1 MCPFGKLMC
10 MTKKNKTMKIKQ
22 LSYLLLGAVLCG
34 CTTDTTEE
42 AGTKKTDA
50 DFIVRATVGDDGQ
63 TRADM
68 TEDGLRFSFSAE
80 DADRIGLYLNYPAN
94 DWTDQNLCFEAVN
107 SQTKGWVDFKQV
119 SSSTF
124 AIQEGLNVYAY
135 YPYEENEAQ
144 VSGTTDGAAD
154 SRAAVSSNWAGTR
167 NLEVPAEQQQVAG
180 DNFSNL
186 AKYYALAAV
195 PTTVVNDTDNTP
207 TVKLSFSG
215 IFALLRIRLV
225 NDTDNDVTID
235 RVDFEAARNQPLTG
249 LYTADLTANPQFG
262 NTDYKTT
269 AVAGRTDNKVS
280 VTLTTPATIAAGGD
294 SYVYAV
300 VHPLQVSYCVITA
313 WTTDG
318 YKFVERKTF
327 NDNTTVSLQ
336 RDIRRTFRC
345 PMSESNKLPVNAPSQ
360 DAEGYYEIDSYE
372 DMLWVS
378 ENATD
383 AAKKYKM
390 TQDIDMTGKIYT
402 PIGFGTNYTEGAK
415 AQEFAGEFDG
425 GGHTISNVTVNPSY
439 HTCVGIFG
447 ATKSG
452 AVIKNLKVANLTYE
466 SDLPSEKAGQRKWIG
481 GLIGYALPGTTVSDV
496 ALTNISLTA
505 NGSKESASTSYRIG
519 GVIGLMELGSAE
531 VSLYKNITADGVTL
545 TGGYALGGF
554 AGTMQQ
560 NARIEECSVKNVT
573 IRHKNQILYGETSY
587 PATGGYVYA
596 SSYFAGDVNQGTID
610 ITCSGELVGGTNSRE
625 DLDGLG
631 SMYESTWDIQ
641 PYVGELGISTLTL
654 NGEALSRKV
663 EVATPEELAA
673 TLASRGGEIAVT
685 ADLDLTTAQAVQ
697 VNYPTVLTLGQG
709 TKITVSSNKLNNYS
723 DLTVSGPGSIT
734 GDYGLI
740 RNYAGANLTIDG
752 GATLETTN
760 NQQGSGILNNG
771 GKVVL
776 EDCTVNAAF
785 YAVANQGGGSLTVN
799 NGKFS
804 STAHNG
810 NGQWAYCIRTLGE
823 GTQTVINYAEVSGVQ
838 GAVAVDSGGKVTIN
852 DGIFSTYDLSGMGN
866 NFHGL
871 AVLADGHAVV
881 NGGKF
886 YSEGHDYCV
895 RLGDDGA
902 AAASDPST
910 VELKGGYFGDMGLDK
925 IKGGTTITPAAGYK
939 FEQLAEPIVEQSTTV
954 PGKTNTYKYR
964 IVAQ

>member
-1 MCPFGKLMC
+1 MC

-167 NLEVPAEQQQVAG
+167 NLEIPAEQQQVAG
-180 DNFSNL
+180 DDFSNL

-225 NDTDNDVTID
+225 NDTDNDVTIG

-300 VHPLQVSYCVITA
+300 VHPLVVSYCVITA

-425 GGHTISNVTVNPSY
+425 GGHTISNITVNPSY

-560 NARIEECSVKNVT
+560 NARIEECSV
-573 IRHKNQILYGETSY
+573 
-587 PATGGYVYA
+587 
-596 SSYFAGDVNQGTID
+596 
-610 ITCSGELVGGTNSRE
+610 
-625 DLDGLG
+625 
-631 SMYESTWDIQ
+631 
-641 PYVGELGISTLTL
+641 
-654 NGEALSRKV
+654 
-663 EVATPEELAA
+663 
-673 TLASRGGEIAVT
+673 
-685 ADLDLTTAQAVQ
+685 
-697 VNYPTVLTLGQG
+697 
-709 TKITVSSNKLNNYS
+709 
-723 DLTVSGPGSIT
+723 
-734 GDYGLI
+734 
-740 RNYAGANLTIDG
+740 
-752 GATLETTN
+752 
-760 NQQGSGILNNG
+760 
-771 GKVVL
+771 
-776 EDCTVNAAF
+776 
-785 YAVANQGGGSLTVN
+785 
-799 NGKFS
+799 
-804 STAHNG
+804 
-810 NGQWAYCIRTLGE
+810 
-823 GTQTVINYAEVSGVQ
+823 
-838 GAVAVDSGGKVTIN
+838 
-852 DGIFSTYDLSGMGN
+852 
-866 NFHGL
+866 
-871 AVLADGHAVV
+871 
-881 NGGKF
+881 
-886 YSEGHDYCV
+886 
-895 RLGDDGA
+895 
-902 AAASDPST
+902 
-910 VELKGGYFGDMGLDK
+910 
-925 IKGGTTITPAAGYK
+925 
-939 FEQLAEPIVEQSTTV
+939 
-954 PGKTNTYKYR
+954 
-964 IVAQ
+964 

>member
-22 LSYLLLGAVLCG
+22 LSYLLLGAALCG

-144 VSGTTDGAAD
+144 VSGTTDGTAD

-180 DNFSNL
+180 DDFSNL
-186 AKYYALAAV
+186 AKYYVLAAV

-225 NDTDNDVTID
+225 NDTDNDVTIG

-280 VTLTTPATIAAGGD
+280 VTLAAPATIAAGGD
-294 SYVYAV
+294 TYIYAV
-300 VHPLQVSYCVITA
+300 VHPLVVSYCVITA

-345 PMSESNKLPVNAPSQ
+345 TMSDSNKLPVDAPSQ

-587 PATGGYVYA
+587 PATGGDVYA

-641 PYVGELGISTLTL
+641 PYVGELCISTLTL
-654 NGEALSRKV
+654 NGEALSRKG
-663 EVATPEELAA
+663 EVAGRTGRNAGIARRRDRRDRRPRPDHRASSAGQLPHRAYARPRDEDNGLVQQAEQLLGSHGFGPRLHYGRLRPDPELRGGIPDHRRGRGARNRRRQTARKGLCQGGHPPRRRNVHLRQGRRRLHRHARLPHPLGNLRIRRPDTRRDAPFRQGQAQPGFGSRPRLHQRAGTGAGLPGHQTRRGRHGARQQSLLFFDGHDAA
-673 TLASRGGEIAVT
+673 VEIQERLRRLRLFEIIRASRREK
-685 ADLDLTTAQAVQ
+685 
-697 VNYPTVLTLGQG
+697 PK
-709 TKITVSSNKLNNYS
+709 KI
-723 DLTVSGPGSIT
+723 
-734 GDYGLI
+734 
-740 RNYAGANLTIDG
+740 
-752 GATLETTN
+752 
-760 NQQGSGILNNG
+760 
-771 GKVVL
+771 
-776 EDCTVNAAF
+776 
-785 YAVANQGGGSLTVN
+785 
-799 NGKFS
+799 
-804 STAHNG
+804 
-810 NGQWAYCIRTLGE
+810 
-823 GTQTVINYAEVSGVQ
+823 
-838 GAVAVDSGGKVTIN
+838 
-852 DGIFSTYDLSGMGN
+852 
-866 NFHGL
+866 
-871 AVLADGHAVV
+871 
-881 NGGKF
+881 
-886 YSEGHDYCV
+886 
-895 RLGDDGA
+895 
-902 AAASDPST
+902 
-910 VELKGGYFGDMGLDK
+910 
-925 IKGGTTITPAAGYK
+925 
-939 FEQLAEPIVEQSTTV
+939 
-954 PGKTNTYKYR
+954 
-964 IVAQ
+964 